1 MLSYLPPASA
11 RITRGYR
18 GAFTESLKE
27 LLKLSKLDIVAA
39 GGVTTIEDVKKL
51 KYLGKDGLKG
61 MIIGKALY
69 EKRIDLAEA
78 IKICS
83 LNA

>member
-1 MLSYLPPASA
+1 MLEGPN
-11 RITRGYR
+11 ID
-18 GAFTESLKE
+18 SLKE
-27 LLKLSKLDIVAA
+27 LLKLSKLNIVAA

-51 KYLGKDGLKG
+51 KALGKDGLKG

-69 EKRIDLAEA
+69 EDNIDLAEA

-83 LNA
+83 PSA